1 MTIAE
6 TQTTM
11 FEFTGNNLCLD
22 FCNTVN
28 DRKDKPRELLMS
40 YDHLLIWGQEASIL
54 TEDEARL
61 LGEEA
66 QEHRWEAEAVFKQ
79 AIELREAIFRL
90 FLSRIQDAPAAEADL
105 VTFNTALSHAM
116 AHTCIVPGEHGF
128 AWGWLPE
135 KHALDRLLWP
145 VVRAAADLLTSEEL
159 ENVRVCAS
167 DTCGWLFIDQSKNHT
182 RRWCDMKSCGN
193 LAKARKHYSLKKQ
206 SSLK

>member
-1 MTIAE
+1 MTMAE

-22 FCNTVN
+22 FCNTLN
-28 DRKDKPRELLMS
+28 DRKDNPRELLTS
-40 YDHLLIWGQEASIL
+40 YDILLLWGQEAHIL
-54 TEDEARL
+54 TEDEAQL
-61 LGEEA
+61 LDVEA
-66 QEHRWEAEAVFKQ
+66 KEHRWEAEAVLKQ

-90 FLSRIQDAPAAEADL
+90 ILSRIHGTPPAETDVA
-105 VTFNTALSHAM
+105 TFNTVLSHAM
-116 AHTCIVPGEHGF
+116 AHSYIVPGEHDF

-135 KHALDRLLWP
+135 KRALDRLLWP

-159 ENVRVCAS
+159 EDVRICAS

-193 LAKARKHYSLKKQ
+193 RAKARKHYSQKKQ
-206 SSLK
+206 SSLL